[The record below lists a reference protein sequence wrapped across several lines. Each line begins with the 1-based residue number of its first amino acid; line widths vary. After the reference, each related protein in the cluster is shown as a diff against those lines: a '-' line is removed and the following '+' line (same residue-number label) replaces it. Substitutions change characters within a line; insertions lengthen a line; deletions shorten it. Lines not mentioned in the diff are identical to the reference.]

1 MIGPATAV
9 VPRPAP
15 RRTIRRVRKLLPAL
29 VLSALALCGCSE
41 IGDRID
47 EATNDA
53 AASALTTAV
62 REELQRAGIELDGD
76 PECSTDLDREGA
88 GLTGTA
94 ECSGS
99 TVDGQSATASF
110 DGTFSTSGCE
120 GSLAI
125 EVDGRQIVDLP
136 EIPGC
141 SVEAT
146 GG

>member
-1 MIGPATAV
+1 M
-9 VPRPAP
+9 
-15 RRTIRRVRKLLPAL
+15 RRLLPAL
-29 VLSALALCGCSE
+29 AVIVVVVTGCSE

-53 AASALTTAV
+53 AASALTNAV

-76 PECSTDLDREGA
+76 PECSTDLDREGV

-110 DGTFSTSGCE
+110 DGTF
-120 GSLAI
+120 
-125 EVDGRQIVDLP
+125 
-136 EIPGC
+136 
-141 SVEAT
+141 
-146 GG
+146 

>member
-1 MIGPATAV
+1 V
-9 VPRPAP
+9 
-15 RRTIRRVRKLLPAL
+15 
-29 VLSALALCGCSE
+29 CGCSE

-53 AASALTTAV
+53 AASALTNAV

-94 ECSGS
+94 DCSGS
-99 TVDGQSATASF
+99 TVDGQSAT
-110 DGTFSTSGCE
+110 
-120 GSLAI
+120 AI

-141 SVEAT
+141 SVEAS

>member
-1 MIGPATAV
+1 M
-9 VPRPAP
+9 
-15 RRTIRRVRKLLPAL
+15 RRLLPAL
-29 VLSALALCGCSE
+29 AVSVVVVVTGCSE

-53 AASALTTAV
+53 AASALTNAV

-76 PECSTDLDREGA
+76 PECSTDLDREGV

-110 DGTFSTSGCE
+110 DGTFSSSGCE
-120 GSLAI
+120 GSLLI

-141 SVEAT
+141 SVDAS

>member
-1 MIGPATAV
+1 V
-9 VPRPAP
+9 
-15 RRTIRRVRKLLPAL
+15 RRLLPAL
-29 VLSALALCGCSE
+29 AVIVLVVTGCSE

-47 EATNDA
+47 QATNDA
-53 AASALTTAV
+53 AAAALETAV
-62 REELQRAGIELDGD
+62 REELERAGIELDGD

-110 DGTFSTSGCE
+110 DGTFATSGCE

-125 EVDGRQIVDLP
+125 EVDGREIVDLA

-141 SVEAT
+141 SVDAS